1 MAFNFPDGAS
11 NGDTHTA
18 SNGVVY
24 RYNGNQWVI
33 DSAGNNASL
42 DARFL
47 NTKGDGIVSGSSQIF
62 NESNVVSGS
71 AQLSQNISGS
81 FTSVSASFSTTTT
94 DTTSSILALKTDSGS
109 FSSRVTTLENTTGRT
124 DATISGSFRGE
135 LSSSVYLQ
143 QVKDTISGSFSLSRL
158 PAGTISGSGQLP
170 LGIISGSGQLPS
182 GVISGS
188 LQLPSGLISGSNQ
201 IFTSITSSGD
211 ISGSG
216 TGSFGVINV
225 GGGVFTSAS
234 LAAGGSGG
242 VSSYTDLT
250 NVPSGIIS
258 GSGQLPSGTISG
270 SLQLPSGIISG
281 SQQLPSGIISGSL
294 QLPSGL
300 ISGSTQISES
310 GFVSSSTTNIIEVMT
325 SASYASIT
333 PVSGT
338 LYIIQG

>member
-24 RYNGNQWVI
+24 RFDGTVWVVDRPSNTTSF
-33 DSAGNNASL
+33 DSKY
-42 DARFL
+42 L
-47 NTKGDGIVSGSSQIF
+47 NTTGDGIVSS
-62 NESNVVSGS
+62 S
-71 AQLSQNISGS
+71 AQITDGS
-81 FTSVSASFSTTTT
+81 
-94 DTTSSILALKTDSGS
+94 
-109 FSSRVTTLENTTGRT
+109 
-124 DATISGSFRGE
+124 
-135 LSSSVYLQ
+135 
-143 QVKDTISGSFSLSRL
+143 
-158 PAGTISGSGQLP
+158 
-170 LGIISGSGQLPS
+170 GIISGSTHL
-182 GVISGS
+182 
-188 LQLPSGLISGSNQ
+188 
-201 IFTSITSSGD
+201 FTAVTSSGD

-225 GGGVFTSAS
+225 GGGIFTSAS
-234 LAAGGSGG
+234 LAAGGSG

-258 GSGQLPSGTISG
+258 GSGQLPSGIISG
-270 SLQLPSGIISG
+270 SGQLPSGIISG
-281 SQQLPSGIISGSL
+281 STQLPSGIISGSL

-333 PVSGT
+333 PVTGT

>member
-24 RYNGNQWVI
+24 RFDGTVWVVDRPSNTTSF
-33 DSAGNNASL
+33 DSKY
-42 DARFL
+42 L
-47 NTKGDGIVSGSSQIF
+47 NTTGDGIVSS
-62 NESNVVSGS
+62 S
-71 AQLSQNISGS
+71 AQITDGS
-81 FTSVSASFSTTTT
+81 
-94 DTTSSILALKTDSGS
+94 
-109 FSSRVTTLENTTGRT
+109 
-124 DATISGSFRGE
+124 
-135 LSSSVYLQ
+135 
-143 QVKDTISGSFSLSRL
+143 
-158 PAGTISGSGQLP
+158 
-170 LGIISGSGQLPS
+170 GIISGSTHL
-182 GVISGS
+182 
-188 LQLPSGLISGSNQ
+188 
-201 IFTSITSSGD
+201 FTAVTSSGD

-225 GGGVFTSAS
+225 GGGIFTSAS
-234 LAAGGSGG
+234 LAAGGSG

-258 GSGQLPSGTISG
+258 GSGQLPSG
-270 SLQLPSGIISG
+270 IISG
-281 SQQLPSGIISGSL
+281 STQLPSGIISGSL

-325 SASYASIT
+325 SASYATIT

>member
-1 MAFNFPDGAS
+1 MAFDFPDGAS

-24 RYNGNQWVI
+24 RFDGTVCVVDRPSNI
-33 DSAGNNASL
+33 TSF
-42 DARFL
+42 DAKYL
-47 NTKGDGIVSGSSQIF
+47 NTTGDGIVSS
-62 NESNVVSGS
+62 S
-71 AQLSQNISGS
+71 AQITDGS
-81 FTSVSASFSTTTT
+81 
-94 DTTSSILALKTDSGS
+94 
-109 FSSRVTTLENTTGRT
+109 
-124 DATISGSFRGE
+124 
-135 LSSSVYLQ
+135 
-143 QVKDTISGSFSLSRL
+143 
-158 PAGTISGSGQLP
+158 
-170 LGIISGSGQLPS
+170 GIISGSTHL
-182 GVISGS
+182 
-188 LQLPSGLISGSNQ
+188 
-201 IFTSITSSGD
+201 FTAVTSSGD

-225 GGGVFTSAS
+225 GGGIFTSAS
-234 LAAGGSGG
+234 LAAGGSG

-258 GSGQLPSGTISG
+258 GSS
-270 SLQLPSGIISG
+270 QLPSGIISG
-281 SQQLPSGIISGSL
+281 SSQLPSGIVSGSSQITSILPSGTISGSVQITQNSGILSGSIASQLPDGVISGSL

-333 PVSGT
+333 PVTGT

>member
-24 RYNGNQWVI
+24 RFDGTVWVVDRPSNTTSF
-33 DSAGNNASL
+33 DSKY
-42 DARFL
+42 L
-47 NTKGDGIVSGSSQIF
+47 NTTGDGIVSS
-62 NESNVVSGS
+62 S
-71 AQLSQNISGS
+71 AQITDGS
-81 FTSVSASFSTTTT
+81 
-94 DTTSSILALKTDSGS
+94 
-109 FSSRVTTLENTTGRT
+109 
-124 DATISGSFRGE
+124 
-135 LSSSVYLQ
+135 
-143 QVKDTISGSFSLSRL
+143 
-158 PAGTISGSGQLP
+158 
-170 LGIISGSGQLPS
+170 GIISGSTHL
-182 GVISGS
+182 
-188 LQLPSGLISGSNQ
+188 
-201 IFTSITSSGD
+201 FTAVTSSGD

-225 GGGVFTSAS
+225 GGGIFTSAS
-234 LAAGGSGG
+234 LAAGGSG

-258 GSGQLPSGTISG
+258 GSGQLPSGIISGSGQLPSGLISGSAQITSVLPSGTISG
-270 SLQLPSGIISG
+270 SGQLPSGIISG
-281 SQQLPSGIISGSL
+281 STQLPSGIISGSL

-325 SASYASIT
+325 SASYATIT
-333 PVSGT
+333 PVTGT

>member
-24 RYNGNQWVI
+24 RFDGTVWVVDRPSNTTSF
-33 DSAGNNASL
+33 DSKY
-42 DARFL
+42 L
-47 NTKGDGIVSGSSQIF
+47 NTTGDGIVSS
-62 NESNVVSGS
+62 S
-71 AQLSQNISGS
+71 AQITDGS
-81 FTSVSASFSTTTT
+81 
-94 DTTSSILALKTDSGS
+94 
-109 FSSRVTTLENTTGRT
+109 
-124 DATISGSFRGE
+124 
-135 LSSSVYLQ
+135 
-143 QVKDTISGSFSLSRL
+143 
-158 PAGTISGSGQLP
+158 
-170 LGIISGSGQLPS
+170 GIISGSTHL
-182 GVISGS
+182 
-188 LQLPSGLISGSNQ
+188 
-201 IFTSITSSGD
+201 FTAVTSSGD

-225 GGGVFTSAS
+225 GGGIFTSAS
-234 LAAGGSGG
+234 LAAGGSG

-258 GSGQLPSGTISG
+258 GSS
-270 SLQLPSGIISG
+270 QLPSGIISG
-281 SQQLPSGIISGSL
+281 SSQITSVLPSGVISGSGQLPSGIISGSGQLPSGIVSGSSQITSILPSGTISGSVQITQNSGILSGSITSQLPDGVISGSL

-333 PVSGT
+333 PVTGT